1 MDIEKKD
8 LGKAIAT
15 VATPEVYDAEQAYER
30 LTYVKHN
37 GRVYLSKQ
45 DVPIGSSPTGGDNDE
60 YWLDYEVSASSCRLG
75 RAYTCNINYPNRPTG
90 GSYSSHSPVED
101 K

>member
-15 VATPEVYDAEQAYER
+15 VATPEVYDAVQAYER

-37 GRVYLSKQ
+37 
-45 DVPIGSSPTGGDNDE
+45 
-60 YWLDYEVSASSCRLG
+60 
-75 RAYTCNINYPNRPTG
+75 
-90 GSYSSHSPVED
+90 
-101 K
+101 